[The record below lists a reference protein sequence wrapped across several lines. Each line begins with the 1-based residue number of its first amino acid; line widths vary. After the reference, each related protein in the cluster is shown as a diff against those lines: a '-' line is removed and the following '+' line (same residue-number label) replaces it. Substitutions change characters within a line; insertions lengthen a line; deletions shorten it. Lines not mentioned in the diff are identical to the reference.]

1 MVSMGMPNFRHIDL
15 PRSRKGAPRV
25 RLVGRLK
32 PRNSVSEYAERA
44 VACFCHLEMT
54 NRPGYLEFDCIGFD
68 TLYRGLKSE
77 NHLLGLTLK
86 LFTD

>member
-1 MVSMGMPNFRHIDL
+1 MNMLKEPL
-15 PRSRKGAPRV
+15 
-25 RLVGRLK
+25 LV
-32 PRNSVSEYAERA
+32 
-44 VACFCHLEMT
+44 FCHLEMT
-54 NRPGYLEFDCIGFD
+54 NHPGYLEFDCIGFD